1 MPACLIIKI
10 SELAEMLGKSKTT
23 LKRWIEKGILP
34 VPATNSPLF
43 QSKGGGTEEI
53 FWFKEDILNWIS
65 TVRKTQMRSPQESP
79 QAGYMGYN
87 TGNTKSGK
95 GETLAEMLDRIIEDV
110 PNFNNEEYIYLENKI
125 RSLNN

>member
-1 MPACLIIKI
+1 MPECLVIKI
-10 SELAEMLGKSKTT
+10 SELAEMLGRSKIT
-23 LKRWIEKGILP
+23 LKRWIDKGILP

-65 TVRKTQMRSPQESP
+65 AVRKTQMRPPQESP
-79 QAGYMGYN
+79 QTGYMGYN

-125 RSLNN
+125 RLLNN